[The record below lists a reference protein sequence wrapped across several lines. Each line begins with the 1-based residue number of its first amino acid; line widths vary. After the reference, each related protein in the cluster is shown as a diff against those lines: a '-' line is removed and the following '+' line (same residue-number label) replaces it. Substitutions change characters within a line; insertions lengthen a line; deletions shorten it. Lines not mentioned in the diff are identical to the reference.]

1 MIMKIVIVNLLL
13 SFAVF
18 TLACGSQ
25 GSANAVNRPAVVV
38 ATPTATPIPKP
49 ENRDYLGKGKVT
61 KINNELGSVELN
73 HHDIPGLMPPMIM
86 EFFVS
91 DKAMLKGVLV
101 GDIADFTLRYN
112 DGQETIVK
120 LRKAK

>member
-1 MIMKIVIVNLLL
+1 MKTLTLIFLL
-13 SFAVF
+13 SLAVF
-18 TLACGSQ
+18 TIACGSQ
-25 GSANAVNRPAVVV
+25 GSVNAVNRPAVVV

-73 HHDIPGLMPPMIM
+73 HEDIPGLMPPMIM

-91 DKAMLKGVLV
+91 DKAMLKGIAV
-101 GDIADFTLRYN
+101 GDNADFTLRYN

-120 LRKAK
+120 LRKAE